1 MCRRGIHEGADSP
14 RAWQDEPAG
23 GPRRPPTLGLRS
35 SLIPKSLLNTAPS
48 LPLHRVCM
56 LNGQS
61 PEHLLS
67 LVRAGQAARWKPFR
81 RMAVAIDGRAILGS
95 SQRPPTHMDGTEM
108 FALLVNWRLGK
119 FLLGNPYS
127 ASAPLVRI
135 PPLRTYKITSSD
147 NSIPLSYNV

>member
-1 MCRRGIHEGADSP
+1 MNRWVV
-14 RAWQDEPAG
+14 RAAPQAS
-23 GPRRPPTLGLRS
+23 GLRS
-35 SLIPKSLLNTAPS
+35 SLIPESLLNTTPS
-48 LPLHRVCM
+48 LPLHRLCM

-61 PEHLLS
+61 REHLLS

-81 RMAVAIDGRAILGS
+81 RMAVAIDGRAI
-95 SQRPPTHMDGTEM
+95 SQRPPTHMDGTEI

-135 PPLRTYKITSSD
+135 PSFRTYKITSSD
-147 NSIPLSYNV
+147 NIIPLSYNV